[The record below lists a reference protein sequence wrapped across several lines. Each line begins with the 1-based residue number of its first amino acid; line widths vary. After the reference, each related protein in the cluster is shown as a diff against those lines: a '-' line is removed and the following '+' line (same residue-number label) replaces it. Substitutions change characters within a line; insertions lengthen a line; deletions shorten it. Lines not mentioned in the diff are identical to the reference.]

1 MNKSPLSSELK
12 VACEI
17 YHYNVLNEPIW
28 FDKLFEFLSSVM
40 NKKKVSTSIDTL
52 FDWGILRAS
61 YGETENGEK
70 GRLLAISQETIP
82 LIKELYEKYWKEER
96 NLTTILK

>member
-17 YHYNVLNEPIW
+17 YHYNLLNEPIW
-28 FDKLFEFLSSVM
+28 FDKLSGSLSSAM

-52 FDWGILRAS
+52 FDWGIIKAE
-61 YGETENGEK
+61 YGETVPGRS
-70 GRLLAISQETIP
+70 GRLLIVTNESED
-82 LIKELYEKYWKEER
+82 LVRDLYKKYWKENR
-96 NLTTILK
+96 L